1 MTSVGQLTETGV
13 DRQVS
18 VIFDYPT
25 SQATMHTTMFSETQN
40 RAMVGGTEG
49 RIEIDSVFY
58 TPTTMRVIRNDGTVR
73 EFDGVV
79 PNGFQYEAAEVARR
93 VAAGDKESPLLT
105 LDGSLE
111 IMGLLDTVRD
121 QIGIV
126 YPNER

>member
-1 MTSVGQLTETGV
+1 
-13 DRQVS
+13 
-18 VIFDYPT
+18 
-25 SQATMHTTMFSETQN
+25 MFSVTQN

-121 QIGIV
+121 QIGLV